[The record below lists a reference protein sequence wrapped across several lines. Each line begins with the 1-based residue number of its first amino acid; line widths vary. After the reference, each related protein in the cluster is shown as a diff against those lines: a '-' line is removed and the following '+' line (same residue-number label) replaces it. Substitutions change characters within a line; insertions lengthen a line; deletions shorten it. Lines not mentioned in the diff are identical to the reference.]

1 MALYDLKT
9 NEVIKFIVDDLKP
22 LYPNMSK
29 SEIKCYVLNA
39 LMSNIV
45 QSEIKEQIDF
55 LIENDGYL

>member
-1 MALYDLKT
+1 MAFYDVKT
-9 NEVIKFIVDDLKP
+9 SEVIKFIVDDLKS

-29 SEIKCYVLNA
+29 GEIKFYVLNA

-55 LIENDGYL
+55 LIENGGY